1 MVPSLNVRMELG
13 FSSYRIKSEFRFVF
27 VGISQAGDIAAHM
40 RDVRQDVRHEEEVCV
55 ARQELQAG

>member
-1 MVPSLNVRMELG
+1 MELG
-13 FSSYRIKSEFRFVF
+13 FSSYRIKSEFCFVCL
-27 VGISQAGDIAAHM
+27 GISQAGDIAAHV